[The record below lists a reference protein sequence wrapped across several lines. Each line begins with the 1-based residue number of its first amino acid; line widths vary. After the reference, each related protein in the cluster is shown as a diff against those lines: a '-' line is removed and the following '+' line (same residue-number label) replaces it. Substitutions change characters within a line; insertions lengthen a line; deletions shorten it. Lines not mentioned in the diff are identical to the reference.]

1 MYLLQPNL
9 LEDGVLPL
17 SPSPLCAHYLP
28 TSCQFTELSD
38 LLSQVSQPWH
48 PARDQEEGAGGS
60 DTEADQA
67 DDDQGEKP
75 GSFGDATRYPTKC
88 VGIRGRE
95 EEGENWRGGGNWRGE
110 GLR

>member
-67 DDDQGEKP
+67 DDDP
-75 GSFGDATRYPTKC
+75 GFSP
-88 VGIRGRE
+88 
-95 EEGENWRGGGNWRGE
+95 
-110 GLR
+110 